1 MDVWA
6 TNSSMSSI
14 NCSLEISAYDLETG
28 WTWSSPATEV
38 FDLKPNSSTE
48 LKTAVPVPAPSRGDA
63 ADKTAPS
70 GSVVVQARLRL
81 VESAQ
86 GLPCGQGQVV
96 ARTCDWPQ
104 PYKFIDFASLSADN
118 SVSAQIE
125 VTGDETRI
133 VLSSEKPVKCLTLGL
148 ESWNEGDQEV
158 EFSDNAVSTDK
169 IPRRFLVLML
179 ESYFL
184 KIDLFPGDEQVIV
197 ASRLKRRGLKATFL
211 GCEAGKR
218 ISVGRCAELE

>member
-1 MDVWA
+1 
-6 TNSSMSSI
+6 MSII

-28 WTWSSPATEV
+28 WTWNSPATEV
-38 FDLKPNSSTE
+38 FDLRPNSSTE
-48 LKTAVPVPAPSRGDA
+48 LKTAVPVPAPAREDA
-63 ADKTAPS
+63 GDKTAPS

-86 GLPCGQGQVV
+86 GLRCGQGEVM

-104 PYKFIDFASLSADN
+104 PYKFIDFASIAADS
-118 SVSAQIE
+118 SVSAQVE
-125 VTGDETRI
+125 VTGVETRI

-158 EFSDNAVSTDK
+158 EFSDNAVSTE
-169 IPRRFLVLML
+169 IPRRFLVLTL
-179 ESYFL
+179 ESYVL

-197 ASRLKRRGLKATFL
+197 ASQMKRRGLKATFL

-218 ISVGRCAELE
+218 ISV